1 MQDAGRCVP
10 MLTTKCSAN
19 RGMGQI
25 PTSSFGLLPNSTPVN
40 SSKKLQRSNS
50 LQNAVTPFPQALDP
64 TTQDGAPE
72 RFESMLSNKPL
83 TYGLGNCLGWG

>member
-1 MQDAGRCVP
+1 MQDAGRRVP

-50 LQNAVTPFPQALDP
+50 LQNAVTPFPP
-64 TTQDGAPE
+64 
-72 RFESMLSNKPL
+72 KPL
-83 TYGLGNCLGWG
+83 IQRPKMAPPRGLKACFQTNL